1 MNHMLN
7 SLTREVSGGA
17 TSLGM
22 VAMSD
27 YLDMDSS
34 LQDGLLLG
42 NYSTSD
48 FDVIAYKAEQGF
60 NITISDIF
68 AVVRYLLLFCSSR
81 RQAV

>member
-1 MNHMLN
+1 MPSSLN
-7 SLTREVSGGA
+7 CTVSGGA
-17 TSLGM
+17 TALGM

-27 YLDMDSS
+27 YLDMDTS

-48 FDVIAYKAEQGF
+48 FEVIADKAEQGF

-68 AVVRYLLLFCSSR
+68 GIVRCSFIAYSFR
-81 RQAV
+81 RPTVH